1 MKYEKSE
8 KILLEDKIGTY
19 FKFGHLWFSS
29 GMFMFDV
36 YR

>member
-8 KILLEDKIGTY
+8 KILFEDKIGTY

-29 GMFMFDV
+29 EIFMLNV
-36 YR
+36 YQ